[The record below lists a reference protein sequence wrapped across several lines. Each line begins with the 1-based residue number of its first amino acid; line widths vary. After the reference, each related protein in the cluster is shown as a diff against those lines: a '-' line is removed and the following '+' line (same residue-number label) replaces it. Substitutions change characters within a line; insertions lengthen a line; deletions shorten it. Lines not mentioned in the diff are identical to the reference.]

1 MRRSKWI
8 GTLVPPAIGV
18 AVLAG
23 CGGGSNDL
31 GAAELVTMGDSICS
45 QERER
50 FDEIQ
55 AAPLTSASVGAE
67 QAAELLE
74 VAEDAQAKLRDLEP
88 PEEIRGTYDR
98 SLDARDRVSDLLAKG
113 KEAAEDK
120 DGAAY
125 GKAQEA
131 AAADAPERE
140 KLARDL
146 GFRVC
151 SQAARAP

>member
-1 MRRSKWI
+1 MRRSKSI
-8 GTLVPPAIGV
+8 AIAVPAAIAV

-23 CGGGSNDL
+23 CGGGSNEV
-31 GAAELVTMGDSICS
+31 GAAELVMMGDSICS
-45 QERER
+45 KERDR

-67 QAAELLE
+67 QAGELLE
-74 VAEDAQAKLRDLEP
+74 VAEDAQAELRDLEP
-88 PEEIRGTYDR
+88 PEEIRETYDR
-98 SLDARDRVSDLLAKG
+98 YLDSRDRVSDLLAEG

-131 AAADAPERE
+131 AAAGAPERE
-140 KLARDL
+140 KLAREL

>member
-8 GTLVPPAIGV
+8 AFVVPPAIAV
-18 AVLAG
+18 AALAG
-23 CGGGSNDL
+23 CGDGSNEVS
-31 GAAELVTMGDSICS
+31 AAELVTMGDSICS
-45 QERER
+45 QERNR

-67 QAAELLE
+67 QAGELLE
-74 VAEDAQAKLRDLEP
+74 VAEDAQAELRDLEP
-88 PEEIRGTYDR
+88 PEEIRETYER
-98 SLDARDRVSDLLAKG
+98 YLDARDRVSDLLARG

-125 GKAQEA
+125 GKAQETA
-131 AAADAPERE
+131 AAGAPERA
-140 KLARDL
+140 KLAREL